1 MRDLFVD
8 FENTPLVK
16 WETILEKELGSDY
29 REKPAVKG
37 LSLNGAQSFEKR
49 VENPIRVISRAKPW
63 WICQEIDPVDLGN
76 LNAIIL
82 ESLAG
87 GASAVAIKIDKC
99 WSVQDFEQVFD
110 SVILEFIYLRFVF
123 VSEANWNQEFLNNFL
138 DFIKSKDLK
147 LDALNYSFS
156 NLSFFDTKLNSE
168 VSMPQ
173 TDNIHAD
180 LAQVL
185 FQLEKN
191 ILLTE
196 SISKPIVALKSREN
210 FYLNLVQVKVL
221 KHLWFKITETYNK
234 PAAQNLLVIIET
246 NNQEADPNAQ
256 AIAYTQ
262 IAISSVIG
270 GADMLSFE
278 DLNYDQTQY
287 GSQFANRIT
296 RNIQHVLQQ
305 ESLIEEVIDASVGSY
320 FLDNLAS
327 ELNEKVW
334 AEFRKLG

>member
-16 WETILEKELGSDY
+16 WETILEKELGPNY
-29 REKPAVKG
+29 REKPAVEG

-49 VENPIRVISRAKPW
+49 VENPIRIISRAKPW
-63 WICQEIDPVDLGN
+63 WICQEIDPVDLEN
-76 LNAIIL
+76 LNATIL

-87 GASAVAIKIDKC
+87 GASAVAIRIDKL
-99 WSVQDFEQVFD
+99 WSIQDFERVFD
-110 SVILEFIYLRFVF
+110 SVILEYIYLRFVY
-123 VSEANWNQEFLNNFL
+123 VSDAKWHQDFSNNFL
-138 DFIKSKDLK
+138 DFVKMKNLK

-156 NLSFFDTKLNSE
+156 NLSVFDTKLNSE
-168 VSMPQ
+168 VSILP
-173 TDNIHAD
+173 TDNIQAD

-185 FQLEKN
+185 SQLEKN

-196 SISKPIVALKSREN
+196 SASKPIVALKSKEN

-221 KHLWFKITETYNK
+221 KHLWFKIAQTYNRS
-234 PAAQNLLVIIET
+234 AVQNLLVIIEA

-278 DLNYDQTQY
+278 DLNYDKIQY
-287 GSQFANRIT
+287 GAQFASRIT

-305 ESLIEEVIDASVGSY
+305 ESFIEEVIDASVGSY
-320 FLDNLAS
+320 FIDNLAS